1 MALLYRVKQAKLD
14 NLSHHFKRL
23 YFQIHGPSFA
33 NHQASKGIADYCS
46 NRIIKPRNVPIYP
59 RPGDLFSSSVRFFAV
74 PVQVISVVLFRLVF
88 LKFRLIF
95 EILLG
100 LFETSWVMNL
110 DDPQFQKKVEVKEPP
125 KGHRLNDQI
134 KAEFVRLVTDEGHGV
149 VSRRE
154 ALERAKSLKLDLVEV
169 DKNAKPPVCKI
180 MDYHKERYIREVKVK
195 ERSKIKAQGS
205 LKKGDCK
212 EVRFSAKT
220 ILMTTINHQVP
231 TAPTGGR
238 GVSACKA
245 DWSEAQGLVLEM
257 GEIKERK
264 AVFLI
269 IIELHHFLPQELKD
283 LKMKADMAK
292 RLMER
297 GYRVKCMSV
306 GTEDQ
311 DLAGL
316 LFQLSAMIED
326 VAFVE
331 TGPKVERKQAYIIVR
346 HVKFGPSKKGAK
358 KATNIGGATSSETQK
373 DPNSAADVE
382 EEETCS
388 EVSDMDNDDEVDS
401 PLQWREETM
410 WSVSDA
416 KDDFNKLFDHNRD
429 MMGTGGHADKQIKF
443 DERTAS
449 PAASNMGAG
458 FSQSRMP
465 NFRTPNV
472 GPSMQETENRYARN
486 MKNNASSR
494 QFEPRTNFSA
504 PVRHPERAGGRSSQS
519 TGFGIF
525 SAPKTDASEKCGSG
539 AEVNQPSD
547 GNSFVRR
554 HSGPG
559 NSGTV
564 TSGGG
569 QGSGIDDSGKYGIFS
584 RKCSNSTPGRS

>member
-14 NLSHHFKRL
+14 NLSHHFKRF

-33 NHQASKGIADYCS
+33 NLQASKGIADYC
-46 NRIIKPRNVPIYP
+46 NNQIIKPRNVSIY
-59 RPGDLFSSSVRFFAV
+59 RRRGDLFSSSVRFFAV
-74 PVQVISVVLFRLVF
+74 PVQ
-88 LKFRLIF
+88 
-95 EILLG
+95 
-100 LFETSWVMNL
+100 
-110 DDPQFQKKVEVKEPP
+110 FQKKVEVQEPP
-125 KGHRLNDQI
+125 KGHRLNEQI

-149 VSRRE
+149 VSRHE

-169 DKNAKPPVCKI
+169 DKNAKPPVCKV

-220 ILMTTINHQVP
+220 
-231 TAPTGGR
+231 
-238 GVSACKA
+238 
-245 DWSEAQGLVLEM
+245 
-257 GEIKERK
+257 
-264 AVFLI
+264 
-269 IIELHHFLPQELKD
+269 ELKD

-316 LFQLSAMIED
+316 LSQLSAMIED

-358 KATNIGGATSSETQK
+358 KATNIGGATSSDTQK
-373 DPNSAADVE
+373 DATSAADVE

-401 PLQWREETM
+401 PLQWQEETM

-416 KDDFNKLFDHNRD
+416 KDDFNKLFDHNHD
-429 MMGTGGHADKQIKF
+429 VMGTGSHADKQIKF

-449 PAASNMGAG
+449 PAASNMASG

-472 GPSMQETENRYARN
+472 GPSVLETENRYARN

-504 PVRHPERAGGRSSQS
+504 PVRHSERAGGHSSQS

-525 SAPKTDASEKCGSG
+525 SAPKTDASEKRRLG
-539 AEVNQPSD
+539 AEVNQHSD

-569 QGSGIDDSGKYGIFS
+569 QGSGTDDSGKYGIFS
-584 RKCSNSTPGRS
+584 RKGSNSTPGRS